1 MEGNLIIDS
10 LGVTYLIVN
19 YVQTELDAYS
29 GMTQNALV
37 SIFEPNDLSNPLV
50 DEIESSV
57 YRAIRASLSA
67 SGVPNKKEDEY
78 VIRYDSEHFRCVR
91 LPLVI
96 SKQVLVTTPIPGSV
110 SRTTKQFQITD
121 AIPAAIGTIRSPYLM
136 EAPIQVE
143 FTSAPIIYPSKLS
156 LSTTDRVILD
166 DRILSISEI
175 TSPITG
181 VGLAYTKE
189 LGVDV

>member
-1 MEGNLIIDS
+1 MEGNLIVDM

-19 YVQTELDAYS
+19 YVQTELEAYS
-29 GMTQNALV
+29 GMTENNLI
-37 SIFEPNDLSNPLV
+37 SIFDPTDRVFPLEQ
-50 DEIESSV
+50 DIECSV

-67 SGVPNKKEDEY
+67 SGVPNKREDEY

-91 LPLVI
+91 LPLLI

-110 SRTTKQFQITD
+110 SRTTQRFEIVD
-121 AIPAAIGTIRSPYLM
+121 SFPAAIGTVRNPYLK

-143 FTSAPIIYPSKLS
+143 FTSAPFIYPSKLS
-156 LSTTDRVILD
+156 LTTTDRIVLN
-166 DRILSISEI
+166 DRILSIAEV